1 MGFEATALSG
11 FGVLFD
17 VLFCGGH
24 DALLR
29 IVDLRGTIGRKPCP
43 LSCQISRAFMAL
55 AWFLCVV
62 ATSDR
67 GTEKPVPWETGTT
80 ARQQKSASTSCRV
93 VPRSPFRPRDHH
105 ALPAVD

>member
-1 MGFEATALSG
+1 MSFEATALSC
-11 FGVLFD
+11 FGVLVD
-17 VLFCGGH
+17 VLLCGGH

-67 GTEKPVPWETGTT
+67 GTEKPVLKDQTTILLLKSFEQDVSMFKPW
-80 ARQQKSASTSCRV
+80 RC
-93 VPRSPFRPRDHH
+93 
-105 ALPAVD
+105 